1 MWCTARGA
9 EAGVCLVGARP
20 GWCCP
25 KPLPTAHRLT
35 SVSVLRAWQW
45 LLVQPQAAL
54 TDLAVAVRR
63 AFSGL
68 TGGVPH
74 RGGPTPEAATWL
86 GWLPTDPPGAAR
98 CCSSAPEAHGRYAAG
113 GLGGPITHC
122 SGGPRGMDRG
132 GDPQAASRRTGVG
145 NGRPFFPMAL
155 RAGRWNQGKLCF
167 LKRCPTCSMC
177 DGVRVQGCSSG
188 RLAPLLP
195 GCVQQEGL
203 SSFAM
208 CKKLSHVSAWAAPCR
223 RSTQG
228 SGCRGAS
235 RGSVPCAMHLG
246 LGCRPMQV
254 FVMRTCCCRGD
265 ERTGSAL
272 PASGCPH
279 GPPHGSPTCAQLLP
293 NTDRYYQV
301 GGLHRSQQG
310 AVKQGRRTPQGAVV
324 CLHVS
329 AASRARAQG
338 ALCSV

>member
-1 MWCTARGA
+1 MQPGVWGGRLPTVQEDRGA
-9 EAGVCLVGARP
+9 WTVAETLRRPAAGQESAMAGRSFPWRCGQADGTKGSCASSSAAQPAACVMVFG
-20 GWCCP
+20 
-25 KPLPTAHRLT
+25 
-35 SVSVLRAWQW
+35 SRA
-45 LLVQPQAAL
+45 AAL
-54 TDLAVAVRR
+54 DVLPHSCLAV
-63 AFSGL
+63 
-68 TGGVPH
+68 
-74 RGGPTPEAATWL
+74 
-86 GWLPTDPPGAAR
+86 
-98 CCSSAPEAHGRYAAG
+98 C
-113 GLGGPITHC
+113 
-122 SGGPRGMDRG
+122 
-132 GDPQAASRRTGVG
+132 SRRGCLPSPCA
-145 NGRPFFPMAL
+145 RSCPMSQH
-155 RAGRWNQGKLCF
+155 G
-167 LKRCPTCSMC
+167 
-177 DGVRVQGCSSG
+177 
-188 RLAPLLP
+188 
-195 GCVQQEGL
+195 
-203 SSFAM
+203 
-208 CKKLSHVSAWAAPCR
+208 AAPCR